1 MVHQVS
7 GGHFAQDQH
16 GEHQLSADE
25 QSFIREKCKAAGAST
40 GKRA

>member
-7 GGHFAQDQH
+7 GGHVAQDQH

-25 QSFIREKCKAAGAST
+25 QSFIRAKSKASEVSA
-40 GKRA
+40 GKRP